1 MKAERRAH
9 YWPAD
14 ALHLFC
20 RADGPFYLELANQNI
35 LRRLRS
41 LRYGCQGYE
50 KYLDQYPATLCVPLD
65 LFYVFRRAACTLD
78 EELLKDYLFS
88 YGWREVNWG
97 AWLAALIPSKT
108 YEGHLQRRR
117 QTHPHGSAV
126 IDLAIASCSGRDVP
140 HELGEQWAL
149 LCDIRDLVARLPRI
163 SSPLRVAPTIEE
175 ETALSE
181 EIEAVRSAYR
191 KGGELAAKAAM
202 QQKHLSYYF
211 GGHVELAKSAEC
223 HAS

>member
-14 ALHLFC
+14 ALHLFG
-20 RADGPFYLELANQNI
+20 RADGPFYVELANQKI

-41 LRYGCQGYE
+41 LRSGCQGYE
-50 KYLDQYPATLCVPLD
+50 KYLNQYPATLCAPLD
-65 LFYVFRRAACTLD
+65 LLYVFRRAACTLD
-78 EELLKDYLFS
+78 EELLQDYLFS

-97 AWLAALIPSKT
+97 AWLAALAPSKR
-108 YEGHLQRRR
+108 YEEHLQKRR

-126 IDLAIASCSGRDVP
+126 IDLAIASCTWRDAP

-149 LCDIRDLVARLPRI
+149 LCEIRDLVAQLPHV

-175 ETALSE
+175 ETALSAE
-181 EIEAVRSAYR
+181 MEALRAAY
-191 KGGELAAKAAM
+191 KSGGELEARAAM
-202 QQKHLSYYF
+202 QQKHLSYYLR
-211 GGHVELAKSAEC
+211 GHIE
-223 HAS
+223 